1 VNDENILCALC
12 VKHLCALCVKSIVI
26 VNFFSRRDRREGAKK
41 VEDGECFGFLAHAAR
56 VRK

>member
-1 VNDENILCALC
+1 MTTGI
-12 VKHLCALCVKSIVI
+12 S
-26 VNFFSRRDRREGAKK
+26 SRRARREGAKK